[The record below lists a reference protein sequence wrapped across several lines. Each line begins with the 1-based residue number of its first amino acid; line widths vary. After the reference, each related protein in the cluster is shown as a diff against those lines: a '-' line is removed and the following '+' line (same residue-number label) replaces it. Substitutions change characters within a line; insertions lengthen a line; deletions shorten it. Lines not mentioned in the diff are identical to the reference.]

1 MCNIAIYIKGATVR
15 FIYLFIKYV
24 FSTYSGSGIILALE
38 IYQWTQQILAVLN
51 LILLFGK
58 ITVNRKK
65 KITCPMMLNA
75 KKKNKSR

>member
-1 MCNIAIYIKGATVR
+1 MCNIAIYITGATVR

-58 ITVNRKK
+58 TTVNRKK
-65 KITCPMMLNA
+65 K
-75 KKKNKSR
+75 KSNMPNDVKC